1 MYIYIYVDIM
11 CVNIYIH
18 INRERDRDREREI
31 ERSEQGLHVCQGVES
46 QLAIAVMSSSL
57 DSYNLNLD
65 ARTIMLHSKAISLIS
80 M

>member
-1 MYIYIYVDIM
+1 M

>member
-18 INRERDRDREREI
+18 INRERDREREI

>member
-1 MYIYIYVDIM
+1 M

-18 INRERDRDREREI
+18 INRERDREREI